1 MHLLSRLSIAKKLAL
16 LTIITGIGILCVAAG
31 FLVSERSLIADE
43 HARAVRQAV
52 DVARGV
58 VERYRKQAASGAL
71 AESDAKQAALDALRE
86 LRYDDKEYFW
96 VNDMQ
101 PRMLMHP
108 TSAKLVGQDV
118 AGVTDQNGMH
128 LFVEAVRIARTGG
141 GYLSYMWPKPGSDK
155 PVPKVSYMAAVPE
168 WGWVIGSG
176 VYTDSVDAVFWP
188 RVLEFSGIALLLSG
202 VLMLVGH
209 LVSRSIRTPLARA
222 VALADTVAAGDL
234 TTVIDVRG
242 DDETARLLRAL
253 REMNAS
259 LSGIVGAVDSGIR
272 TIANASSEIASGNQ
286 DLSSRTEQQA
296 SALEETAASIEELTG
311 AVQQNAANARHASA
325 LASSAT
331 EAARR
336 GGAAVGQVVDTM
348 ASIQD
353 SARRI
358 ADIIGVID
366 GIAFQTNILALNAA
380 VEAARAGEQG
390 RGFAVVAS
398 EVRTLAQ
405 RSAGAAKEIKDLIAD
420 SVGKVDHGSRQV
432 EQAGRTMGE
441 IVDGIVRVNDI
452 IGAIAAAS
460 EQQED
465 GIAQV
470 NRAIAEMDGATQ
482 QNAALVEQAAAAAA
496 SMREQAR
503 HLNEVF
509 SVFKVDA
516 GQQQQQQRQRS
527 LSLARA

>member
-1 MHLLSRLSIAKKLAL
+1 MYFLSRLSIARKLAL
-16 LTIITGIGILCVAAG
+16 LTLITGIGILCVAAG
-31 FLVSERSLIADE
+31 FLVSERRLIGDE

-71 AESDAKQAALDALRE
+71 AESDAKRAALDTLRD
-86 LRYDDKEYFW
+86 LRYDAKEYFW

-108 TSAKLVGQDV
+108 TSAKLVGQDL
-118 AGVTDQNGMH
+118 AGITDPNGLH
-128 LFVEAVRIARTGG
+128 LFVEAVRIAHTDGG
-141 GYLSYMWPKPGSDK
+141 GYLSYLWPKPGSDK
-155 PVPKVSYMAAVPE
+155 PVPKVSYVVAVPE

-188 RVLEFSGIALLLSG
+188 RMLEFSGIALLLSA
-202 VLMLVGH
+202 LLALAGH

-234 TTVIDVRG
+234 TTIIDVRG
-242 DDETARLLRAL
+242 NDETARLLLAL

-296 SALEETAASIEELTG
+296 SALEQTAASMEELTG
-311 AVQQNAANARHASA
+311 AVQQNAASARHASA
-325 LASSAT
+325 LASTAT

-405 RSAGAAKEIKDLIAD
+405 RSAGAAKEIKALISD
-420 SVGKVDHGSRQV
+420 SVGKVDHGSQQV

-452 IGAIAAAS
+452 IGEIAAAS
-460 EQQED
+460 EQQQD

-482 QNAALVEQAAAAAA
+482 QNAALVEQAAAAAS

-503 HLNEVF
+503 HLNQVF

-516 GQQQQQQRQRS
+516 AQQQQPRQRG
-527 LSLARA
+527 LALAQA